1 VRMLY
6 MHVVALAA
14 VLFMAP
20 VAPVH
25 AQAGA
30 AADPDL
36 AFIDGMTAHHQQAI
50 EEAKAAQVR
59 ARRPE
64 VKRLAADI
72 IKAQQAEIDQLQA
85 WRRAWFPNAPE
96 AQASPA
102 GGMQMGGGAPA
113 GMPHGP
119 GQGGAMQPG
128 AGMPPG
134 GPKDPDLAFVE
145 MMVPHHRDAVR
156 MSQDVLK
163 TTKRPEIR
171 QLAQNII
178 RDQQKEI
185 ALMEGWRK
193 QWGAAPK

>member
-14 VLFMAP
+14 VLFVAP
-20 VAPVH
+20 VAPAH

-72 IKAQQAEIDQLQA
+72 IKAQQAEIDQMRA
-85 WRRAWFPNAPE
+85 WRLAWFPNAPG
-96 AQASPA
+96 AQPSSAS
-102 GGMQMGGGAPA
+102 GMRMGAEAPA

-119 GQGGAMQPG
+119 GAGGAMRQGGAMDSG
-128 AGMPPG
+128 A
-134 GPKDPDLAFVE
+134 PKDPDLAFVE
-145 MMVPHHRDAVR
+145 MMIPHHRDAVR
-156 MSQDVLK
+156 MSQEVLK

-193 QWGAAPK
+193 EWGAAPK